1 MKKILAIF
9 LATFTLG
16 ISTLYADND
25 RLISKEQLPLVS
37 QQFVNK
43 HFAGHKTSYVKL
55 ERDFFERSYKVVF
68 TDGTK
73 LEFARNGEWKEIDCR
88 YSEVPSAI
96 IPQQI
101 RNYVSQ
107 SYPNEKILQIDR
119 NRKDYE
125 VHLSNRLELTFDK
138 NYSLIDIDE

>member
-16 ISTLYADND
+16 ITTLYADND

-43 HFAGHKTSYVKL
+43 HFAGHKASYVKL
-55 ERDFFERSYKVVF
+55 ERDFLEKSYKIVF

-73 LEFARNGEWKEIDCR
+73 LEFARNGEWKEVDCR
-88 YSEVPSAI
+88 YNEVPAAI

-101 RNYVSQ
+101 RDYITQN
-107 SYPNEKILQIDR
+107 YPNEKILQIDR
-119 NRKDYE
+119 NRRDYE

-138 NYSLIDIDE
+138 NYNLIDIDE